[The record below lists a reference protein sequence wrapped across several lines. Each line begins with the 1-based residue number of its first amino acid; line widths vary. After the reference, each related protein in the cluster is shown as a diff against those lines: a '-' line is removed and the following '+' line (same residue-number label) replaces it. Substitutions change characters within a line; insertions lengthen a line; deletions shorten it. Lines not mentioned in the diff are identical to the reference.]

1 MSHLPWIQFDRVS
14 RCTLHYVDVEKERK
28 RRKNKNNKG
37 FSLQYSTALLP
48 GIGLLNTFELEPD
61 GNLSQLAD
69 EYLMEF
75 SN

>member
-1 MSHLPWIQFDRVS
+1 M
-14 RCTLHYVDVEKERK
+14 YVDVEKERR
-28 RRKNKNNKG
+28 RRKNKDNKG
-37 FSLQYSTALLP
+37 FSLQYSRALLP